1 MLVVSGAD
9 AGRPG
14 DAMRVSVTV
23 ENGVAQVR
31 LTRGR
36 GNPIDLA
43 TAEGLLR
50 AARQCRGAR
59 AVLLTAAGPAF
70 CVGGDLREFAAAA
83 DLRAHLDRVTGAL
96 HEALR
101 IFAGLDVPVVA
112 AVRGAVAG
120 AGLGLLGVADL
131 VVAAEDATFTAAYTG
146 IGYTPD
152 AGVSWSLPRLVGPRL
167 ALDLLLTNRRLTAA
181 EALAAG
187 LVTSVAADPED
198 TAATLA
204 QQLAG
209 AAFGVTKRLV
219 HAGREESFGRHLDA
233 EARAIGEAAVS
244 PSGRDG
250 VAAFLGRRL

>member
-1 MLVVSGAD
+1 MSVSA
-9 AGRPG
+9 
-14 DAMRVSVTV
+14 TV
-23 ENGVAQVR
+23 ENGLAHVR

-43 TAEGLLR
+43 TAEGLLD
-50 AARQCRGAR
+50 AARQCGSVG

-83 DLRAHLDRVTGAL
+83 DLRAHLDQVTGAL

-101 IFAGLDVPVVA
+101 IFAGLDAPVVA

-131 VVAAEDATFTAAYTG
+131 VVAAEGATFTAAYTG

-152 AGVSWSLPRLVGPRL
+152 AGVSWSLPRLAGPRL
-167 ALDLLLTNRRLTAA
+167 ALDLLLTNRRLSAA
-181 EALAAG
+181 EAVAAG
-187 LVTSVAADPED
+187 LVTSVAADPEE
-198 TAATLA
+198 AAAALA
-204 QQLAG
+204 ARLTG

-219 HAGREESFGRHLDA
+219 RAGRTESFDRHLDA
-233 EARAIGEAAVS
+233 EARAIAEAAVS
-244 PSGRDG
+244 APGRDG
-250 VAAFLGRRL
+250 VAAFLARRL

>member
-1 MLVVSGAD
+1 MSEAAD
-9 AGRPG
+9 GLPAE
-14 DAMRVSVTV
+14 AMRVSVAV
-23 ENGVAQVR
+23 EHGVTHVR

-43 TAEGLLR
+43 TAEGLLD
-50 AARQCRGAR
+50 AARRCDRAQ

-70 CVGGDLREFAAAA
+70 CVGGDLREFAAAG
-83 DLRAHLDRVTGAL
+83 DLRAHLGRVTGAL

-101 IFAGLDVPVVA
+101 TFAALDVPVVA

-131 VVAAEDATFTAAYTG
+131 VVAAEDATFTAAYTA

-152 AGVSWSLPRLVGPRL
+152 AGVSWTLPRLVGPRL

-187 LVTSVAADPED
+187 LVTSVAADPEQ
-198 TAATLA
+198 AAAA
-204 QQLAG
+204 QAQRLAG
-209 AAFGVTKRLV
+209 APFGVTKRLV
-219 HAGREESFGRHLDA
+219 RTGAAESFGRHLDA
-233 EARAIGEAAVS
+233 EALAIGEAAVS
-244 PSGRDG
+244 PAGRDG
-250 VAAFLGRRL
+250 VSAFLARRL

>member
-1 MLVVSGAD
+1 MSGAADGLPSD
-9 AGRPG
+9 AT
-14 DAMRVSVTV
+14 RVSVAV
-23 ENGVAQVR
+23 ESGVAHVR

-36 GNPIDLA
+36 GNPLDLA

-50 AARQCRGAR
+50 AARQCRTAG

-70 CVGGDLREFAAAA
+70 CVGGDLREFASAA

-101 IFAGLDVPVVA
+101 IFAGLDAPLVA

-167 ALDLLLTNRRLTAA
+167 ALDLLLTNRRLTAP
-181 EALAAG
+181 EAHAAG
-187 LVTSVAADPED
+187 LVTSVAADPD
-198 TAATLA
+198 QAAALLA
-204 QQLAG
+204 ERLAG
-209 AAFGVTKRLV
+209 PAFAVTKRLV
-219 HAGREESFGRHLDA
+219 RAGRTESFARQLDA
-233 EARAIGEAAVS
+233 EARALAEAAVS

-250 VAAFLGRRL
+250 VAAFLARRL

>member
-1 MLVVSGAD
+1 MSGAE
-9 AGRPG
+9 GGPPG
-14 DAMRVSVTV
+14 DATSVSVAV
-23 ENGVAQVR
+23 ENGVAHVR

-43 TAEGLLR
+43 AAEGLR
-50 AARQCRGAR
+50 QAARQCQGAQ
-59 AVLLTAAGPAF
+59 AVLLTAAGPSF

-101 IFAGLDVPVVA
+101 IFAALDVPVVA

-131 VVAAEDATFTAAYTG
+131 VVAGEDAGFVAAYTG

-152 AGVSWSLPRLVGPRL
+152 AGVSWTLPRLVGPRP
-167 ALDLLLTNRRLTAA
+167 ALDLLLTNRRLTVA

-187 LVTSVAADPED
+187 LVTSVAADPEQ
-198 TAATLA
+198 AAAALA
-204 QQLAG
+204 ERLAG
-209 AAFGVTKRLV
+209 AAFGATKRLV
-219 HAGREESFGRHLDA
+219 RASQGESFGRHLDA

-244 PSGRDG
+244 PAGRAG

>member
-1 MLVVSGAD
+1 MS
-9 AGRPG
+9 
-14 DAMRVSVTV
+14 VSVAV
-23 ENGVAQVR
+23 ENGVAHVR

-43 TAEGLLR
+43 TAEGLLDS
-50 AARQCRGAR
+50 ARRCEHAR

-70 CVGGDLREFAAAA
+70 CVGGDLREFAAAG

-101 IFAGLDVPVVA
+101 IFAALDVPVVA

-131 VVAAEDATFTAAYTG
+131 VVAADDAGFVAAYTG

-152 AGVSWSLPRLVGPRL
+152 AGVSWSLPRLVGPRR

-187 LVTSVAADPED
+187 LVTSVAADPEQ
-198 TAATLA
+198 AAAGLA
-204 QQLAG
+204 QRLAG

-219 HAGREESFGRHLDA
+219 RDGQAASFHQHLDT
-233 EARAIGEAAVS
+233 EARAIAEAAVS
-244 PSGRDG
+244 PPGRDG
-250 VAAFLGRRL
+250 VAAFLARKPL

>member
-1 MLVVSGAD
+1 MS
-9 AGRPG
+9 
-14 DAMRVSVTV
+14 VSVAV
-23 ENGVAQVR
+23 ENGVAHVR

-43 TAEGLLR
+43 TAEGLLDS
-50 AARQCRGAR
+50 ARRCEHAR

-70 CVGGDLREFAAAA
+70 CVGGDLREFAAAG

-101 IFAGLDVPVVA
+101 ILAALDAPVVA

-131 VVAAEDATFTAAYTG
+131 VVAADDVGFVAAYTG

-167 ALDLLLTNRRLTAA
+167 ALELLLTNRRLTAA

-187 LVTSVAADPED
+187 LVTSIAVDPEQ
-198 TAATLA
+198 AAAALA
-204 QQLAG
+204 EQLTG

-219 HAGREESFGRHLDA
+219 RDGATTPFGQHLDT
-233 EARAIGEAAVS
+233 EARAIAEAAVS

-250 VAAFLGRRL
+250 VAAFLARKPL

>member
-1 MLVVSGAD
+1 MS
-9 AGRPG
+9 
-14 DAMRVSVTV
+14 VSVAV
-23 ENGVAQVR
+23 ENGVVHVR
-31 LTRGR
+31 LTRGH

-43 TAEGLLR
+43 TAEGLLA
-50 AARQCRGAR
+50 AARQCAPVRS
-59 AVLLTAAGPAF
+59 VLLTAAGPSF
-70 CVGGDLREFAAAA
+70 CVGGDLREFAAAD

-96 HEALR
+96 HEALG
-101 IFAGLDVPVVA
+101 IFAALDAPVVA

-131 VVAAEDATFTAAYTG
+131 VVAAEDAGFVAAYTG

-187 LVTSVAADPED
+187 LVTSVGADPEQ
-198 TAATLA
+198 TAASLA
-204 QQLAG
+204 ERLAG

-219 HAGREESFGRHLDA
+219 RAGQAASFEPHLAA
-233 EARAIGEAAVS
+233 EAQAIAEAAVS
-244 PSGRDG
+244 PQGRDG
-250 VAAFLGRRL
+250 VAAFLTRKPM

>member
-1 MLVVSGAD
+1 MS
-9 AGRPG
+9 
-14 DAMRVSVTV
+14 VSVAV
-23 ENGVAQVR
+23 GNGVAHVR

-43 TAEGLLR
+43 TAEGLLA
-50 AARQCRGAR
+50 AARQCEHVG

-70 CVGGDLREFAAAA
+70 CVGGDLREFAAAG

-101 IFAGLDVPVVA
+101 IFTRLDAPVIA

-120 AGLGLLGVADL
+120 AGLGLVGAADL
-131 VVAAEDATFTAAYTG
+131 VVAAEDAGFVAAYTG

-187 LVTSVAADPED
+187 LVTSVAADPEQ
-198 TAATLA
+198 AAADLA
-204 QQLAG
+204 ERLAG
-209 AAFGVTKRLV
+209 APFGVTKRLV
-219 HAGREESFGRHLDA
+219 RAGAVASFTQHLDA

-244 PSGRDG
+244 PAGRDG
-250 VAAFLGRRL
+250 VAAFLGRRS